1 MPELKLQ
8 QSRLDGRFDIIEC
21 LGRGSYAE
29 IYVARD
35 NAASAGAPE
44 TVVIKALNV
53 FLQEAPD
60 RELEHTL
67 IANFQN
73 EAVALD
79 RVRHPNIISRLGHGT
94 AIDLAGT
101 TFHYIVLEYLSGGDM
116 QALSRN
122 HPLSIEKV
130 IFYLEQVC
138 SGLAHAHAC
147 GVIHRDVKPQ
157 NLLLTADRQIVKIAD
172 FGVARLEATEGAITR
187 VGTNIYSAP
196 EHNPL
201 VQTGSL
207 DLGQIAAGREY
218 LTPAADIYSLAKTTY
233 TLLAGESPRRF
244 AQHAIQDLPPNVN
257 AHFWSQPILRVLEK
271 ATQIR
276 PDKRYQTVQEFW
288 DDLADAALPPT
299 KLLRGVDVDQDQARH
314 RPSSDLSIEP
324 DEVTQPPPQPRFEPV
339 LEAQVPGSYPPAP
352 PVTTST
358 PAPPADTPG
367 PYADANAARR
377 PKIVVPVAGLQS
389 ATGHPEVSPQVSARD
404 RIAALP
410 DQAGA
415 VGPSR
420 QAPNGKLADKAA
432 AHQRRPVAPRRAR
445 PFLVAAVLI
454 LLFSVMLLATHKY
467 VTSHWNPLVGLPLLA
482 DIFIIGREGVT
493 TTDVNL
499 RPDASSSKA
508 PIGLA
513 EAGSRVK
520 ILATGDNWY
529 EIQILEHGRTKE
541 NPFTA
546 DRGWINKRFVKFD

>member
-35 NAASAGAPE
+35 NAASAGAPQ

-53 FLQEAPD
+53 FLQDAPD

-116 QALSRN
+116 SALSRN
-122 HPLSIEKV
+122 HALPIEKV
-130 IFYLEQVC
+130 LFYLEQVC

-147 GVIHRDVKPQ
+147 GVIHRDIKPQ
-157 NLLLTADRQIVKIAD
+157 NLLLTADRQVVKIAD
-172 FGVARLEATEGAITR
+172 FGVARLDAHEGAITR

-207 DLGQIAAGREY
+207 DLGEIAAGKEH

-233 TLLAGESPRRF
+233 ALLAGESPRRF
-244 AQHAIQDLPPNVN
+244 AQHAIQDLPAGINN
-257 AHFWSQPILRVLEK
+257 HYWSKPVLRVLEK

-299 KLLRGVDVDQDQARH
+299 RPLQGIDVVAQDQLRS

-324 DEVTQPPPQPRFEPV
+324 EEVPAAPPQPRFEPV
-339 LEAQVPGSYPPAP
+339 IEPQVPEPTAPAQK
-352 PVTTST
+352 TTT
-358 PAPPADTPG
+358 PEPL
-367 PYADANAARR
+367 PYADESAKRR
-377 PKIVVPVAGLQS
+377 PKIVVPVATLQS
-389 ATGHPEVSPQVSARD
+389 APQSPDVRPAVQPRSSARD

-410 DQAGA
+410 DQAGQLA
-415 VGPSR
+415 PARNGRVAEKHVG
-420 QAPNGKLADKAA
+420 
-432 AHQRRPVAPRRAR
+432 HQRRPIAPRRGR
-445 PFLVAAVLI
+445 PFLVAALLV
-454 LLFSVMLLATHKY
+454 LLFSGMLLATHKY
-467 VTSHWNPLVGLPLLA
+467 VTSHWNPFVGLPLLA

-499 RPDASSSKA
+499 RPDASSARA

-520 ILATGDNWY
+520 ILATAENWY
-529 EIQILEHGRTKE
+529 EIQILEHGRPKE
-541 NPFTA
+541 NAFTA
-546 DRGWINKRFVKFD
+546 DRGWINKKFVRFD